1 MIIYIAGP
9 MTGIPDFN
17 RPAFFHAAEGI
28 AASGHQVLNPAT
40 LPDGLTQ
47 HQYMDIC
54 QAMVR
59 SADAIFLL
67 NGWQASR
74 GALAELHQARKL
86 GLLIIYQKPAATLQ
100 DINIGWVRKL

>member
-9 MTGIPDFN
+9 ITGILDFN
-17 RPAFFHAAEGI
+17 LPAFFRAAGSI

-40 LPDGLTQ
+40 LPKGLTQ

-59 SADAIFLL
+59 SAYAIFLL
-67 NGWQASR
+67 NGWEASC
-74 GALAELHQARKL
+74 GALAELYQARKL
-86 GLLIIYQKPAATLQ
+86 GLLIIFQKVGA
-100 DINIGWVRKL
+100 

>member
-9 MTGIPDFN
+9 MTGLPDFN
-17 RPAFFHAAEGI
+17 HPAFFSAALKI
-28 AASGHQVLNPAT
+28 AANGHRVLNPAFLT
-40 LPDGLTQ
+40 EGLTQ

-67 NGWQASR
+67 NGWENSP
-74 GALAELHQARKL
+74 GALAELYQARKL
-86 GLLIIYQKPAATLQ
+86 GLLIITQKSAAPQHTVTSR
-100 DINIGWVRKL
+100 GAA